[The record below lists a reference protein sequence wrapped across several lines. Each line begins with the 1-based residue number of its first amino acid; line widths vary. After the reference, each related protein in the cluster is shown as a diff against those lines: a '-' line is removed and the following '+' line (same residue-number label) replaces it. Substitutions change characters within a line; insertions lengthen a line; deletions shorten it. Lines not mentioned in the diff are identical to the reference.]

1 MLAVIARTP
10 AVSLSTNLIL
20 PTPAARILL
29 MPRNHENQVWDVTGV
44 HLRRRAHPRVH
55 NHVPDK
61 FQNFTPSHAA
71 DPVSGQLAS
80 LARFKSFGRS
90 PFFQTLVKRSR
101 RSLYRWGVDVPG
113 LGQYDGEQHPIRSA
127 VPTFPLKFA
136 PMKCDEGLSESTSG
150 DGCR

>member
-10 AVSLSTNLIL
+10 AVVLGTDLIL
-20 PTPAARILL
+20 PAPAGRILL
-29 MPRNHENQVWDVTGV
+29 MHQNHENRVWQVSGV

-55 NHVPDK
+55 KHVPDK
-61 FQNFTPSHAA
+61 FQIFTSPHAT

-90 PFFQTLVKRSR
+90 PFFRTYVKRSR

-113 LGQYDGEQHPIRSA
+113 LGQYDGEQL
-127 VPTFPLKFA
+127 TFRA
-136 PMKCDEGLSESTSG
+136 GVTT
-150 DGCR
+150 